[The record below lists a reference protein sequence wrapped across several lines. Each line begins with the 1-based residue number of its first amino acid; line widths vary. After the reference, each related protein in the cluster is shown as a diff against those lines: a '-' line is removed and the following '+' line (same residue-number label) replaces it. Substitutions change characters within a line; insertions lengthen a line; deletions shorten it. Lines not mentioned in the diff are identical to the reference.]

1 MYIFSL
7 ICGFALIHI
16 NNIYTDAFP
25 PRYDVN
31 APLNINI
38 SQVERLFFSSHTD
51 RIVDMLLE
59 HEYTYGAHLQQQMLR
74 GCTYIWLPFV
84 SPDPL
89 CHSV

>member
-51 RIVDMLLE
+51 RIVDML
-59 HEYTYGAHLQQQMLR
+59 
-74 GCTYIWLPFV
+74 
-84 SPDPL
+84 
-89 CHSV
+89 